1 MINKILTYY
10 VDYPTA
16 KLLRKFGFNVPCEL
30 YYEWY
35 PHYKGEPLSFD
46 DECELKSEGKGKEIK
61 YKALIQKMY
70 NKNTSLG
77 YEKNCS
83 CPSLEVV
90 RSWVLKNFNIS
101 FVITPY
107 YDSENKLLWK
117 SEIYS
122 IKEKTIDL
130 VTALYYGK
138 TDTKILADSIE
149 YALILIRGYLENN
162 EEKQTRFT

>member
-46 DECELKSEGKGKEIK
+46 DECELKSEGKEKEIK
-61 YKALIQKMY
+61 YKPLIQKMY

-101 FVITPY
+101 FVIKPY

-149 YALILIRGYLENN
+149 YALILIRGYLKNN
-162 EEKQTRFT
+162 EEKSK

>member
-16 KLLRKFGFNVPCEL
+16 KLLKKFGFNVPCDL
-30 YYEWY
+30 FLEWY
-35 PHYKGEPLSFD
+35 PHYKGEALSFD
-46 DECELKSEGKGKEIK
+46 DECDLRSEGKGKEIE
-61 YKALIQKMY
+61 YKPLIQRMY
-70 NKNTSLG
+70 NTNTSFSVN
-77 YEKNCS
+77 EKNCS
-83 CPSLEVV
+83 CPSLEIV

-101 FVITPY
+101 FVIKPY
-107 YDSENKLLWK
+107 YDSNNKLLWQ

-130 VTALYYGK
+130 VTTLYYGK

-149 YALILIRGYLENN
+149 YALILIKEYLKNN
-162 EEKQTRFT
+162 EKNK

>member
-46 DECELKSEGKGKEIK
+46 DECELKSEGKEKEIK

-70 NKNTSLG
+70 NTNTSLG

-101 FVITPY
+101 FVIKPY

-149 YALILIRGYLENN
+149 YALILIREYLKNN
-162 EEKQTRFT
+162 EENQ

>member
-16 KLLRKFGFNVPCEL
+16 KLLRKFGFNVLCEL

-70 NKNTSLG
+70 NINTSLG

-101 FVITPY
+101 FVIKPY

-138 TDTKILADSIE
+138 TDTKILADSIQ
-149 YALILIRGYLENN
+149 YALILIREYLKNN
-162 EEKQTRFT
+162 EEKSK